1 MAAACQPQ
9 LHSDLPTGSAA
20 YEVLEPRDAPAS
32 TAYLL
37 RSSDVVTV
45 HVFQEPDLT
54 VEDMA
59 IDLAGNI
66 VMPLI
71 GQVHAEG
78 QTQAELAQEIEQAYA
93 SKFLRNPQVAVVIK
107 EANSNTVSVDG
118 EVRKP
123 GVYPIQADATL
134 VTAIALAEG
143 MDISAKYDE
152 VLVFRTI
159 NGQRMGA
166 RFDLTDVRAGR
177 APDPRILPG
186 DKVVVGF
193 SRARALYRD
202 VLIAAPL
209 FNVFTRF

>member
-9 LHSDLPTGSAA
+9 LHSDLPTGPAA
-20 YEVLEPRDAPAS
+20 YDVLEPRDAPAS

-78 QTQAELAQEIEQAYA
+78 QTQAELAQQIEQAYA

-143 MDISAKYDE
+143 MDIAAKYDE

-202 VLIAAPL
+202 VLTAAPL